1 MKTFCKGAIFGMI
14 AGASLMSV
22 AIVKDK
28 NFYNMVKEKVD
39 KASCKMSK
47 MVEKIKTKIE
57 ENKKKEKNFDE
68 NYKNENQVVKEQ
80 FNDCQNNGCYG
91 TQICN

>member
-28 NFYNMVKEKVD
+28 NFYNMVKSNRKKSYRAYPTDEG
-39 KASCKMSK
+39 ASGDSELAFR
-47 MVEKIKTKIE
+47 V
-57 ENKKKEKNFDE
+57 FSP
-68 NYKNENQVVKEQ
+68 
-80 FNDCQNNGCYG
+80 
-91 TQICN
+91 